1 MPGINLSGLKCCCV
15 KIIRY
20 QEQHSFSAKSSS
32 AVESGVDMA
41 LPCSVQGAKSG
52 AETHMA
58 MNFFLSKQGCG
69 TS

>member
-32 AVESGVDMA
+32 AVDTA

-58 MNFFLSKQGCG
+58 MIFFLSKQGSG